1 MGMNGGIHD
10 SLNLAEKI
18 SAVWHG
24 EKPETYLALY
34 EAQRRPIALD
44 YVNTHTIRNKQ
55 NHEAKTPED
64 RKAFR
69 DFLTN
74 VASDRDKT
82 REYLLRTS
90 MITSLREASE
100 IQA

>member
-1 MGMNGGIHD
+1 
-10 SLNLAEKI
+10 
-18 SAVWHG
+18 
-24 EKPETYLALY
+24 
-34 EAQRRPIALD
+34 
-44 YVNTHTIRNKQ
+44 
-55 NHEAKTPED
+55 PED